1 MENFEATVSGFHRLI
16 SEGKFLE
23 ALDKYYDENI
33 SSSDNDGPA
42 INGLEAMRK
51 AVSGFLNNTSGLKI
65 VLKNSM
71 VIKGYSVAEWHYQFI
86 HPKMGTL
93 NYHQISVAHWK
104 NEKIIKEQHLYSL

>member
-51 AVSGFLNNTSGLKI
+51 AVSGFLNNTSGLEI
-65 VLKNSM
+65 ALKNSM